1 MSLET
6 NLEGDPRV
14 RRGHP
19 GALTGSCVQ
28 QEQLPE
34 CFSTN
39 PASSEAYGWG
49 TGTCSLGSFSGH
61 LALTPPHPLTL
72 PPPPHP
78 HISNNDRCE
87 KTEQGSEEP
96 GLRAQHT
103 IRIRDQTEIQSVCL
117 SVASVRAQ
125 SAT

>member
-1 MSLET
+1 MSLGT

-72 PPPPHP
+72 PPNPPPQTLATMADVKRLIRAHE
-78 HISNNDRCE
+78 DL
-87 KTEQGSEEP
+87 GF
-96 GLRAQHT
+96 RAQYM
-103 IRIRDQTEIQSVCL
+103 IRIMDQTEIG
-117 SVASVRAQ
+117 
-125 SAT
+125 